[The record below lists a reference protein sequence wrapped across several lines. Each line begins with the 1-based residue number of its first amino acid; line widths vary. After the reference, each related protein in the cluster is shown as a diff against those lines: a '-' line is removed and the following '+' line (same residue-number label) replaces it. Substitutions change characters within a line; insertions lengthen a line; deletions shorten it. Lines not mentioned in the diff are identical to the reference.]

1 MCTFS
6 KIAKSVTSLPPFYAL
21 FDDNRFVIG
30 TDASSTLI
38 ADLRAFLDECQKHN
52 IFMILVL
59 FNGAVLRNQGRRRE
73 WWGIDNKKVILKKLS
88 GRHKGGV
95 NR

>member
-1 MCTFS
+1 MYVFENRQKCNIT
-6 KIAKSVTSLPPFYAL
+6 PPFYAL

-73 WWGIDNKKVILKKLS
+73 WWGIDNKKVILKKLN